1 MKDSDTRPDGRLR
14 RAIARAKA
22 GDMNALQFLYVRYA
36 DDVYGYVNSIVRDA
50 HDAEDITQDVFA
62 KLLTAIK
69 KYEERAVPFAGWILR
84 VARNAALD
92 HLRSRRQIP
101 CAEVRLSDAGYDQVA
116 SDRLSSLRTALD
128 RLPEDQREVMILRH
142 IAGLAP
148 GEIAVVLAKTES
160 SVHGLHHRGRGAVK
174 DALRELGAAPVT
186 AVA

>member
-1 MKDSDTRPDGRLR
+1 MTDVDPRPDGRLR
-14 RAIARAKA
+14 SAISRAQATDI
-22 GDMNALQFLYVRYA
+22 NALHFLYVRYA
-36 DDVYGYVNSIVRDA
+36 DDVYGYVKSIVRDP

-69 KYEERAVPFAGWILR
+69 KYEEPAVPFAGWILR

-101 CAEVRLSDAGYDQVA
+101 CAEVRVSDAGYEQVG
-116 SDRLSSLRTALD
+116 SDRRRSLRTVLD

-142 IAGLAP
+142 IAGLSP
-148 GEIAVVLAKTES
+148 GEIAVVLGKTES
-160 SVHGLHHRGRGAVK
+160 SVHGLDHRGRRTVK

-186 AVA
+186 SVA